1 MQSLGEFFGQRRRL
15 LVGVDI
21 SDTQVR
27 LVSLSRHAGRFRV
40 EGYCIGELEQGAVE
54 EGVIREV
61 DVVAYCL
68 KRLVKRMGIKTHAA
82 ALAIKSG
89 AAFTKGVMFE
99 PTLTRR
105 EIEELM
111 LVEAESSLPY
121 ALDEVYLDYAMADET
136 IAGAQLLGVS
146 RFPNSLSVAAHRHQK
161 MLLVA
166 CKHDVLDPRVRA
178 AEQAQLQVEAVDLES
193 FALQRA
199 LFRRADRKAG
209 EHSGQQLAEQTGLV
223 ALILLES
230 TLSSVHLFRG
240 GEHKLS
246 WDWRRKQAG
255 AASALGSLP
264 LDIDASGLDDFDA
277 YIRGETRGKTSDVGA
292 DRCQAIAN
300 EIATQVRL
308 AISQLPS
315 DDVASAL
322 SLVILGGVDA
332 QAAGLAA
339 TTAES
344 LLCQVEL
351 ANPFLDMTLAE
362 DLDPLI
368 VDQDAPLLMVACGL
382 ALRKVG

>member
-61 DVVAYCL
+61 DAVAYCL

-121 ALDEVYLDYAMADET
+121 ALDEVYLDYAMAD
-136 IAGAQLLGVS
+136 AQLLGVS
-146 RFPNSLSVAAHRHQK
+146 RFPNSLSVAAHRRQK

-178 AEQAQLQVEAVDLES
+178 AEQAQLRVEAVDLES

-199 LFRRADRKAG
+199 LFRRADQGAG

-246 WDWRRKQAG
+246 WDWRRKHAG
-255 AASALGSLP
+255 AVSAFGSLP
-264 LDIDASGLDDFDA
+264 ADVDASGLDDFDA
-277 YIRGETRGKTSDVGA
+277 YIRGETRGKTSDVAA

-308 AISQLPS
+308 AIDQLPS

-351 ANPFLDMTLAE
+351 ANPFFDMTLAD
-362 DLDPLI
+362 DLDPLA